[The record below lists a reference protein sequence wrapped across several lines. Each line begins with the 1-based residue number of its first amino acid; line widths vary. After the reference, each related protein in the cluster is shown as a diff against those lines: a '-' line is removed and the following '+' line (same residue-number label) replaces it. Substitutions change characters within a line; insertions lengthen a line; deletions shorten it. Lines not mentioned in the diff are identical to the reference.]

1 MFKQILKTGLVSALI
16 FAGGLAAATPIAF
29 TPANDSAG
37 QVYTNNANEGW
48 DNHRGIGFTVSAT
61 QTLSSAGVWL
71 DLTNTELSFVI
82 SEISSP
88 TDVFARTRLLASGG
102 STVSTQ
108 GFEWI
113 DYGFDPLTLNV
124 GTNYLIEFWFN
135 GPSNRSFYFNNDNSA
150 WSQGAYTGLDGTIGD
165 DFYNSTV
172 AAFRVNALAPAGN
185 VPEPASLALI
195 GAGLFA
201 LAMRRRRS

>member
-1 MFKQILKTGLVSALI
+1 MFKQILRTGLVSALI

>member
-29 TPANDSAG
+29 TPANDSTG

-71 DLTNTELSFVI
+71 DLTNTDLSFAI

-88 TDVFARTRLLASGG
+88 TDVFARTKLLASGG

-113 DYGFDPLTLNV
+113 DYGFDALTLNA

-165 DFYNSTV
+165 DFYNSAV